1 MSEQTTVTVRI
12 PKELLRQLE
21 EKVGSRY
28 RSEYI
33 RQAIA
38 DKLKQGSSAVQVE
51 TPINEINELKARI
64 SALELAIKSV
74 GRKSIEV
81 QLPALLEVIA
91 LDDTDRQI
99 ISYILEKKSAT
110 TKELEKVVNLK
121 RRMILERTKTIEK
134 RYEEKFDKPFLRFIR
149 GKKDGKRQSWW
160 LIE

>member
-64 SALELAIKSV
+64 SALELAIKSF